1 MDKQTSPQEE
11 IPELAVAV
19 PQDAAALAR
28 ALDLEAQTVST
39 WLTQGLGIVARV
51 GSQIVGLAHLVDDG
65 GHADVTDL
73 ALTTPDDADVV
84 AALIGGAE
92 QIATELESRVLVV
105 SGLKASPGPAYH
117 YNSGWVRVLPT
128 RVVVPTAEA
137 MHAFGAALAAQ
148 LRAGDI
154 VLASGDL
161 GAGKTTLAQGIG
173 RGLGVDGPVISPTF
187 VLARRHVGSEGRPG
201 LVHVDA
207 YRLGSAAELIDLDL
221 DETMDQAVTL
231 VEWGAGIA
239 EDLGGSHLDV
249 DIRRSGD
256 PADETRVVYLE
267 GFGPRWQDVDLS
279 LLSELPLDT
288 ISPDQTGDN
297 N

>member
-161 GAGKTTLAQGIG
+161 GAGKTTLA
-173 RGLGVDGPVISPTF
+173 RG
-187 VLARRHVGSEGRPG
+187 
-201 LVHVDA
+201 
-207 YRLGSAAELIDLDL
+207 
-221 DETMDQAVTL
+221 
-231 VEWGAGIA
+231 
-239 EDLGGSHLDV
+239 
-249 DIRRSGD
+249 
-256 PADETRVVYLE
+256 
-267 GFGPRWQDVDLS
+267 
-279 LLSELPLDT
+279 
-288 ISPDQTGDN
+288 
-297 N
+297 

>member
-1 MDKQTSPQEE
+1 MDKQTSPQEA

-105 SGLKASPGPAYH
+105 SGLKASPARPITTTVAGFVYYPPG
-117 YNSGWVRVLPT
+117 SSFP
-128 RVVVPTAEA
+128 P
-137 MHAFGAALAAQ
+137 
-148 LRAGDI
+148 LR
-154 VLASGDL
+154 LCM
-161 GAGKTTLAQGIG
+161 
-173 RGLGVDGPVISPTF
+173 P
-187 VLARRHVGSEGRPG
+187 SEQR
-201 LVHVDA
+201 
-207 YRLGSAAELIDLDL
+207 
-221 DETMDQAVTL
+221 
-231 VEWGAGIA
+231 W
-239 EDLGGSHLDV
+239 
-249 DIRRSGD
+249 RRSCV
-256 PADETRVVYLE
+256 PETLCWPPE
-267 GFGPRWQDVDLS
+267 
-279 LLSELPLDT
+279 
-288 ISPDQTGDN
+288 ISVPVRPPWRRG
-297 N
+297 

>member
-1 MDKQTSPQEE
+1 MDKQTSPQEA

-105 SGLKASPGPAYH
+105 
-117 YNSGWVRVLPT
+117 
-128 RVVVPTAEA
+128 
-137 MHAFGAALAAQ
+137 
-148 LRAGDI
+148 
-154 VLASGDL
+154 
-161 GAGKTTLAQGIG
+161 
-173 RGLGVDGPVISPTF
+173 
-187 VLARRHVGSEGRPG
+187 
-201 LVHVDA
+201 
-207 YRLGSAAELIDLDL
+207 
-221 DETMDQAVTL
+221 
-231 VEWGAGIA
+231 
-239 EDLGGSHLDV
+239 
-249 DIRRSGD
+249 
-256 PADETRVVYLE
+256 
-267 GFGPRWQDVDLS
+267 
-279 LLSELPLDT
+279 
-288 ISPDQTGDN
+288 
-297 N
+297 